1 MDIVATPAGL
11 EQINILQMWQ
21 NRHLLRS
28 GMQLRTLQK
37 SIENLHY
44 LDIPACEYMD
54 PEKKPSPQH
63 GGGSER
69 GGCVWESE

>member
-44 LDIPACEYMD
+44 LDIPACKYMD
-54 PEKKPSPQH
+54 PEKKTQSPKWRRVRK
-63 GGGSER
+63 GGL
-69 GGCVWESE
+69 CVGV